1 MLSGSSPSADP
12 LHRVRAE
19 FLEMPGL
26 RVTARQAERLFGLT
40 ANSWQRILET
50 LLDTGFLSL
59 TPRGQAALSPTIS
72 PSTFAR

>member
-1 MLSGSSPSADP
+1 MLSGSSPSTD
-12 LHRVRAE
+12 LIHRVRAE

-50 LLDTGFLSL
+50 LMAAGFLSV
-59 TPRGQAALSPTIS
+59 TPLGQAALSPTVS
-72 PSTFAR
+72 PSTSAR